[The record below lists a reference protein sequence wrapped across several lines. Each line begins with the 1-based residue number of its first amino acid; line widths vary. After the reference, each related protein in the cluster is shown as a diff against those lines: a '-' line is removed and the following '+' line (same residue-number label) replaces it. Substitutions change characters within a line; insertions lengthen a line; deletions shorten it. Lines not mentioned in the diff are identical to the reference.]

1 MTPLPPCLTHSCLV
15 FTPNFTPTQVRE
27 GDWYP
32 SGLSPSDMRG
42 LAGYKIFLSV
52 SLLLGE
58 GAFIMAKAALLGECR
73 VHSSLH

>member
-1 MTPLPPCLTHSCLV
+1 M
-15 FTPNFTPTQVRE
+15 RE
-27 GDWYP
+27 GEWYP

-58 GAFIMAKAALLGECR
+58 GAFIMAKAALLGKWQ
-73 VHSSLH
+73 LH